1 MMFFVGILYSFM
13 LFLLFCDIDLPVGY
27 PFYYYGVKVHI

>member
-13 LFLLFCDIDLPVGY
+13 LFLLFHDIYEPVCY
-27 PFYYYGVKVHI
+27 PVYYYGVKVHI